1 MARPLKP
8 LVRGGGYYP
17 SNLVTPLV
25 YRGGYTAAQ
34 GGGENPLPDD
44 YEQVN
49 GFAFDSDC
57 YFAITGL
64 KLKGSDTVQFSMIPR
79 AACNVF
85 GCYTTTDATD
95 NYSLYVST
103 ANNAK
108 YLRYNGGT
116 YKSKFASADLGKRYD
131 ISITPT
137 GSHGFPE
144 GQDDTW
150 IEAAFE
156 AQVDMCIGTTATN
169 ASSAKFKGDIIGA
182 FTVDGRFNGIPCKRK
197 ADDVLG
203 YYDTVT
209 GTFFEPSYGAPTVVE
224 SE

>member
-17 SNLVTPLV
+17 SNKWTPLV
-25 YRGGYTAAQ
+25 YNGGYTTMD
-34 GGGENPLPDD
+34 GGSDVLPNE
-44 YEQVN
+44 YTEVS
-49 GFAFDSDC
+49 GFSFNSDC
-57 YFAITGL
+57 YFVITDL
-64 KLKGSDTVQFSMIPR
+64 KLKGSDTVRLSIVPTI
-79 AACNVF
+79 ACNVF

-116 YKSKFASADLGKRYD
+116 YKSRFASGDLGERYD

-150 IEAAFE
+150 DEVDFTAP
-156 AQVDMCIGTTATN
+156 VDMCIGTTATN
-169 ASSAKFKGDIIGA
+169 ATSAKFKGSFIGP
-182 FTVDGRFNGIPCKRK
+182 FIVDGRFYGIPCKRN
-197 ADDVLG
+197 ADDVFG

-209 GTFFEPSYGAPTVVE
+209 GTFFEPAAGTPTVVE
-224 SE
+224 

>member
-17 SNLVTPLV
+17 SNKWTPLV
-25 YRGGYTAAQ
+25 YKGGYTTMD
-34 GGGENPLPDD
+34 GGKDALPDE
-44 YEQVN
+44 YTEVS
-49 GFAFDSDC
+49 GFSFNSDC
-57 YFAITGL
+57 YFVITGL
-64 KLKGSDTVQFSMIPR
+64 KLKGSDTVRLSIVP
-79 AACNVF
+79 AIACNVF
-85 GCYTTTDATD
+85 GCYTTTDAED

-103 ANNAK
+103 ANDAK
-108 YLRYNGGT
+108 YLRYDGGT
-116 YKSKFASADLGKRYD
+116 YKSRFASGDLGERYD

-150 IEAAFE
+150 GEVDFTAP
-156 AQVDMCIGTTATN
+156 VDMCIGTTATN
-169 ASSAKFKGDIIGA
+169 ASSAKFKGDIIGS
-182 FTVDGRFNGIPCKRK
+182 FVVDGRFNGIPCKRK
-197 ADDVLG
+197 EDNVLG

-224 SE
+224 

>member
-17 SNLVTPLV
+17 SRKWTPLV
-25 YRGGYTAAQ
+25 YPGGYTTMD
-34 GGGENPLPDD
+34 GGSDAIPDE
-44 YEQVN
+44 YTEVS
-49 GFAFDSDC
+49 GFSFNSDC
-57 YFAITGL
+57 YFVVTGL
-64 KLKGSDTVQFSMIPR
+64 KLKGSDTVRLSIVPTI
-79 AACNVF
+79 ACNVF

-116 YKSKFASADLGKRYD
+116 YKSRFASGDLGQRYD

-137 GSHGFPE
+137 GSNGFPE

-150 IEAAFE
+150 DEVDFTAS
-156 AQVDMCIGTTATN
+156 VDMCIGTTATN
-169 ASSAKFKGDIIGA
+169 ATSAKFKGSLIGA

-209 GTFFEPSYGAPTVVE
+209 GTFFEPTIGTPTVVE
-224 SE
+224 

>member
-1 MARPLKP
+1 MD
-8 LVRGGGYYP
+8 GG
-17 SNLVTPLV
+17 SDV
-25 YRGGYTAAQ
+25 
-34 GGGENPLPDD
+34 LPDE
-44 YEQVN
+44 YTEVS
-49 GFAFDSDC
+49 GFSFNSDC
-57 YFAITGL
+57 YFVITGL
-64 KLKGSDTVQFSMIPR
+64 KLKGSDTVRLSIVPTI
-79 AACNVF
+79 ACNVF

-116 YKSKFASADLGKRYD
+116 YKSRFASGDLGKRYD

-150 IEAAFE
+150 DEVDFTAP
-156 AQVDMCIGTTATN
+156 VDMCIGTTATN
-169 ASSAKFKGDIIGA
+169 ASSAKFKGSFIGP
-182 FTVDGRFNGIPCKRK
+182 FVVDGRFNGIPCNRNS
-197 ADDVLG
+197 DDVLG

-209 GTFFEPSYGAPTVVE
+209 GTFFEPAAGTPMVVE
-224 SE
+224 

>member
-17 SNLVTPLV
+17 SNKWTPLV
-25 YRGGYTAAQ
+25 YRGGYTTAQ
-34 GGGENPLPDD
+34 GGEGHLPDD
-44 YEQVN
+44 YEEVK
-49 GFAFDSDC
+49 GFSFDSDC
-57 YFAITGL
+57 YFSITGL

-85 GCYTTTDATD
+85 GCYTNTTADN
-95 NYSLYVST
+95 NYSLYIST
-103 ANNAK
+103 ATNSK

-116 YKSKFASADLGKRYD
+116 YKSSFAADTYGEQFN

-150 IEAAFE
+150 DEVDFTAP
-156 AQVDMCIGTTATN
+156 VDMCIGTTATN
-169 ASSAKFKGDIIGA
+169 ASSAKFKGDIIGS
-182 FTVDGRFNGIPCKRK
+182 FVVDGRFNGIPCKRK
-197 ADDVLG
+197 EDNVLG

-209 GTFFEPSYGAPTVVE
+209 GTFFEPSYGSPTVVT

>member
-17 SNLVTPLV
+17 SNRWTPLV
-25 YRGGYTAAQ
+25 YRGGYTTAQ
-34 GGGENPLPDD
+34 GGGESPLPDD

-116 YKSKFASADLGKRYD
+116 YKSKFVSADLGKRYD

-137 GSHGFPE
+137 GSNGFPE

-150 IEAAFE
+150 AEVAFE

-169 ASSAKFKGDIIGA
+169 ASSAKFKGDLIGN
-182 FTVDGRFNGIPCKRK
+182 FVVDGRFNGVPCKRK
-197 ADDVLG
+197 EDNALG

-209 GTFFEPSYGAPTVVE
+209 GTFFEPSYGAPTVVT